1 MLIDLWESGLEPIQI
16 FWGGNATVERM
27 NGWVG
32 AVRIAVSPGVV
43 SSLVTLLDN

>member
-1 MLIDLWESGLEPIQI
+1 MLIDLWESGLEPSQV
-16 FWGGNATVERM
+16 FWGGNAAVKRM

-43 SSLVTLLDN
+43 SSLVTLLDS